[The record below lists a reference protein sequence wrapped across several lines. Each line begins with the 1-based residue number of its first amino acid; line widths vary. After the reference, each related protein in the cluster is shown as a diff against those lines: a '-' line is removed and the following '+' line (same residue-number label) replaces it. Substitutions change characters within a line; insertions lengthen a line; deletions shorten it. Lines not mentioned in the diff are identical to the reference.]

1 VYIIGGDRRMETIG
15 VKELRDN
22 LSRILSRVEKGK
34 IIRVLRHGK
43 DVVELRPVRSD
54 PEQNLL
60 DRLRNKQLL
69 GGGTGRIRR
78 IARTV
83 KNLNPDKPVSDFVG
97 EDRR

>member
-1 VYIIGGDRRMETIG
+1 METIG

-22 LSRILSRVEKGK
+22 LSRILRRVEKGK

-43 DVVELRPVRSD
+43 DVVELRPVRVDS
-54 PEQNLL
+54 EQNLL
-60 DRLRNKQLL
+60 DRLRNKELL

-83 KNLNPDKPVSDFVG
+83 RNRNPDKPVSDFVG

>member
-1 VYIIGGDRRMETIG
+1 METIG

-22 LSRILSRVEKGK
+22 LSRILRRVEKGK

-43 DVVELRPVRSD
+43 DVVELRPVRID

-78 IARTV
+78 IAKTV
-83 KNLNPDKPVSDFVG
+83 KNRNPDKPVSDFVG